1 MVKTKIAVLVSGG
14 GTNLQALLDAQQS
27 GLLTDGEIVL
37 VIASN
42 AKAYALTRAA
52 QAGVPAVVCSRKEL
66 GSQAAFEAAISQAP
80 QGILAE
86 PLAGDPLRHTKNLVI
101 ILIHLLKQA
110 AVAGGAHRLLCGQL
124 EARFLQRLEESRAVP
139 EVCRLADEAKRTF
152 CRRVAA
158 PRGRTASDPRIQR
171 AIRYLED
178 HLTQKI
184 TLQQLATQ
192 AGLSR
197 EYFCTLFHQQ
207 TGKTVFAYLR
217 WARIQLAKE
226 MLAATENSLAA
237 IASLL
242 GFSSQSHFQ
251 RAFREVEGCTPFL
264 YRRRAWREQ
273 GSLF

>member
-1 MVKTKIAVLVSGG
+1 MEHTPNHPLSFRFLDDEAAIQWLAENE
-14 GTNLQALLDAQQS
+14 THIQTLLS
-27 GLLTDGEIVL
+27 CV
-37 VIASN
+37 
-42 AKAYALTRAA
+42 TR
-52 QAGVPAVVCSRKEL
+52 GDLE
-66 GSQAAFEAAISQAP
+66 GIEAAISQAP

-139 EVCRLADEAKRTF
+139 EVCRLADEDQ
-152 CRRVAA
+152 
-158 PRGRTASDPRIQR
+158 RGRTASDPRIQR

>member
-1 MVKTKIAVLVSGG
+1 MEHTPNHPLSFRFLDDEAAIQWLAENE
-14 GTNLQALLDAQQS
+14 THIQTLLS
-27 GLLTDGEIVL
+27 CV
-37 VIASN
+37 
-42 AKAYALTRAA
+42 TR
-52 QAGVPAVVCSRKEL
+52 GDLE
-66 GSQAAFEAAISQAP
+66 GIEAAISQAP

-197 EYFCTLFHQQ
+197 E
-207 TGKTVFAYLR
+207 
-217 WARIQLAKE
+217 
-226 MLAATENSLAA
+226 
-237 IASLL
+237 
-242 GFSSQSHFQ
+242 
-251 RAFREVEGCTPFL
+251 
-264 YRRRAWREQ
+264 
-273 GSLF
+273 

>member
-1 MVKTKIAVLVSGG
+1 MEHTPNHPLSFRFLDDEAAIQWLAENE
-14 GTNLQALLDAQQS
+14 THIQTLLS
-27 GLLTDGEIVL
+27 CV
-37 VIASN
+37 
-42 AKAYALTRAA
+42 TR
-52 QAGVPAVVCSRKEL
+52 GDLE
-66 GSQAAFEAAISQAP
+66 GIEAAISQAP

-192 AGLSR
+192 AGLSPGVLLHPVPPADGEDGVCLPPLGPDTAGQGNAGCHGKLSGR
-197 EYFCTLFHQQ
+197 HCLP
-207 TGKTVFAYLR
+207 TGVQFSEPLSAGLSGSGGLHPVPVPPPG
-217 WARIQLAKE
+217 LA
-226 MLAATENSLAA
+226 
-237 IASLL
+237 
-242 GFSSQSHFQ
+242 
-251 RAFREVEGCTPFL
+251 
-264 YRRRAWREQ
+264 
-273 GSLF
+273 

>member
-1 MVKTKIAVLVSGG
+1 M
-14 GTNLQALLDAQQS
+14 
-27 GLLTDGEIVL
+27 
-37 VIASN
+37 
-42 AKAYALTRAA
+42 
-52 QAGVPAVVCSRKEL
+52 
-66 GSQAAFEAAISQAP
+66 
-80 QGILAE
+80 
-86 PLAGDPLRHTKNLVI
+86 
-101 ILIHLLKQA
+101 
-110 AVAGGAHRLLCGQL
+110 
-124 EARFLQRLEESRAVP
+124 
-139 EVCRLADEAKRTF
+139 
-152 CRRVAA
+152 
-158 PRGRTASDPRIQR
+158 
-171 AIRYLED
+171 
-178 HLTQKI
+178 
-184 TLQQLATQ
+184 QQLATQ

-226 MLAATENSLAA
+226 MLATTENSLAA

>member
-1 MVKTKIAVLVSGG
+1 M
-14 GTNLQALLDAQQS
+14 
-27 GLLTDGEIVL
+27 
-37 VIASN
+37 
-42 AKAYALTRAA
+42 
-52 QAGVPAVVCSRKEL
+52 
-66 GSQAAFEAAISQAP
+66 
-80 QGILAE
+80 
-86 PLAGDPLRHTKNLVI
+86 
-101 ILIHLLKQA
+101 
-110 AVAGGAHRLLCGQL
+110 
-124 EARFLQRLEESRAVP
+124 
-139 EVCRLADEAKRTF
+139 
-152 CRRVAA
+152 AA

-273 GSLF
+273 GEPVLTPGATRGASFSQKKPVPGQDACPGTEKKERGRLQSMRGDRLSDPCRRARPQR

>member
-1 MVKTKIAVLVSGG
+1 MRPSGPF
-14 GTNLQALLDAQQS
+14 
-27 GLLTDGEIVL
+27 
-37 VIASN
+37 
-42 AKAYALTRAA
+42 AA
-52 QAGVPAVVCSRKEL
+52 GWR
-66 GSQAAFEAAISQAP
+66 
-80 QGILAE
+80 
-86 PLAGDPLRHTKNLVI
+86 R
-101 ILIHLLKQA
+101 
-110 AVAGGAHRLLCGQL
+110 
-124 EARFLQRLEESRAVP
+124 P
-139 EVCRLADEAKRTF
+139 E
-152 CRRVAA
+152 AA
-158 PRGRTASDPRIQR
+158 PRQIPASSGPSVTWR
-171 AIRYLED
+171 A

>member
-1 MVKTKIAVLVSGG
+1 MEHTPNHPLSFRFLDDEAAIQWLAENE
-14 GTNLQALLDAQQS
+14 THIQTLLS
-27 GLLTDGEIVL
+27 CV
-37 VIASN
+37 
-42 AKAYALTRAA
+42 TR
-52 QAGVPAVVCSRKEL
+52 GDLE
-66 GSQAAFEAAISQAP
+66 GIEAAISQAP

-139 EVCRLADEAKRTF
+139 AVCRLADEAKRTF

>member
-1 MVKTKIAVLVSGG
+1 MEHTPNHPLSFRFLDDEAAIQWLAENE
-14 GTNLQALLDAQQS
+14 THIQTLLS
-27 GLLTDGEIVL
+27 CV
-37 VIASN
+37 
-42 AKAYALTRAA
+42 TR
-52 QAGVPAVVCSRKEL
+52 GDLE
-66 GSQAAFEAAISQAP
+66 GIEAAISQAP

-110 AVAGGAHRLLCGQL
+110 AV
-124 EARFLQRLEESRAVP
+124 ARFLQRLEESRAVP

>member
-1 MVKTKIAVLVSGG
+1 MEHTPNHPLSFRFLDDEAAIQWLAENE
-14 GTNLQALLDAQQS
+14 THIQTLLS
-27 GLLTDGEIVL
+27 CV
-37 VIASN
+37 
-42 AKAYALTRAA
+42 TR
-52 QAGVPAVVCSRKEL
+52 GDLE
-66 GSQAAFEAAISQAP
+66 GIEAAISQAP

-192 AGLSR
+192 AGLS
-197 EYFCTLFHQQ
+197 
-207 TGKTVFAYLR
+207 

>member
-1 MVKTKIAVLVSGG
+1 MGHTTNHPLSFLFLDDEAAVQWLAENE
-14 GTNLQALLDAQQS
+14 THMQTLLS
-27 GLLTDGEIVL
+27 CV
-37 VIASN
+37 
-42 AKAYALTRAA
+42 TRGDLE
-52 QAGVPAVVCSRKEL
+52 GV
-66 GSQAAFEAAISQAP
+66 EAAISQVP

-86 PLAGDPLRHTKNLVI
+86 PLAGDTLRHTKNLVI

-110 AVAGGAHRLLCGQL
+110 AIAGGAHHLLCGQL
-124 EARFLQRLEESRAVP
+124 EARFLQHIEESRAVP

-152 CRRVAA
+152 CRQVAV
-158 PRGRTASDPRIQR
+158 PRGRAVSDPRIQR

-178 HLTQKI
+178 HLNQKI
-184 TLQQLATQ
+184 SLQQLATQ

-217 WARIQLAKE
+217 WARVQLAKE
-226 MLAATENSLAA
+226 MLATTETSLAA

-251 RAFREVEGCTPFL
+251 RVFREVEGGTPFL

>member
-1 MVKTKIAVLVSGG
+1 MEHTPNHPLSFRFLDDEAAIQWLAENE
-14 GTNLQALLDAQQS
+14 THIQTLLS
-27 GLLTDGEIVL
+27 CV
-37 VIASN
+37 
-42 AKAYALTRAA
+42 TR
-52 QAGVPAVVCSRKEL
+52 GDLE
-66 GSQAAFEAAISQAP
+66 GIEAAISQAP

-178 HLTQKI
+178 HLTQK
-184 TLQQLATQ
+184 
-192 AGLSR
+192 
-197 EYFCTLFHQQ
+197 Q

>member
-1 MVKTKIAVLVSGG
+1 MGHT
-14 GTNLQALLDAQQS
+14 TNHPLSFQFLDDEAAIQWLAENEIHMQTLLS
-27 GLLTDGEIVL
+27 CV
-37 VIASN
+37 
-42 AKAYALTRAA
+42 TRGDLE
-52 QAGVPAVVCSRKEL
+52 GV
-66 GSQAAFEAAISQAP
+66 EAAISQVP

-86 PLAGDPLRHTKNLVI
+86 PLAGDTLRHTKNLVI

-110 AVAGGAHRLLCGQL
+110 AIAGGAHHLLCGQL
-124 EARFLQRLEESRAVP
+124 EARFLQHIEESRAVP

-152 CRRVAA
+152 CRQVAV
-158 PRGRTASDPRIQR
+158 PRGRAVSDPRIQR

-178 HLTQKI
+178 HLNQKI
-184 TLQQLATQ
+184 TLQQLAAQ

-207 TGKTVFAYLR
+207 TGKTVFTYLR
-217 WARIQLAKE
+217 WARVQLAKE
-226 MLAATENSLAA
+226 MLATTETSLAA

-251 RAFREVEGCTPFL
+251 RVFREVEGGTPFL

>member
-1 MVKTKIAVLVSGG
+1 MEHTPNHPLSFRFLDDEAAIQWLAENE
-14 GTNLQALLDAQQS
+14 THIQTLLS
-27 GLLTDGEIVL
+27 CV
-37 VIASN
+37 
-42 AKAYALTRAA
+42 TR
-52 QAGVPAVVCSRKEL
+52 GDLE
-66 GSQAAFEAAISQAP
+66 GIEAAISQAP

-178 HLTQKI
+178 HLNQKI
-184 TLQQLATQ
+184 TLQQLAAQ

-217 WARIQLAKE
+217 WARVQLAKE
-226 MLAATENSLAA
+226 MLATTETSLAA

-251 RAFREVEGCTPFL
+251 RVFREVEGGTPFL